1 MAEPTEFVLTETLP
15 ANVDRRSIPWGAK
28 IGDTI
33 KVTQP
38 QTQVE
43 VPAPSAALAN
53 VLAEVA
59 SEAGIDPASLGTP
72 PATQATAQ
80 TPVEVAPPATPAQ
93 ATAPAPASTPAA
105 APAEDRISRL
115 EQTMEKFFER
125 LSGSA
130 APAPTPAPA
139 PAPTTLDVATI
150 RRNPVEALKAAGI
163 DPATLATYLP
173 GAQLT
178 PEVQVNQSLAAM
190 KAEMDQ
196 RFAELAAREAEFKQA
211 QEFTQLRAQAET
223 TVKAVDATKFPTAA
237 KIAAKDPAWV
247 QERVLEGIELA
258 RRQNLKMTVEE
269 ALAGLEPVWSSFA
282 SRISAPAAVAPTAA
296 TPVSTPT
303 PAPSEAPSQKQPPRP
318 LKWERPDDE
327 TGRRQREVLKDY
339 LRGALAR

>member
-1 MAEPTEFVLTETLP
+1 MADPTEFVLTETLP

-33 KVTQP
+33 KVTPP
-38 QTQVE
+38 QVQVE

-72 PATQATAQ
+72 PAQ
-80 TPVEVAPPATPAQ
+80 TPVEVAPAQ
-93 ATAPAPASTPAA
+93 ATAQAPAPTPATV
-105 APAEDRISRL
+105 PAEDRISRL

-130 APAPTPAPA
+130 APAPVAVPPP
-139 PAPTTLDVATI
+139 PAPTTLDVAAI

-282 SRISAPAAVAPTAA
+282 SRISDPAPVATTAA

>member
-1 MAEPTEFVLTETLP
+1 MADPTEFVLTETLP

-33 KVTQP
+33 KVTPP
-38 QTQVE
+38 QVQVE

-72 PATQATAQ
+72 PTAQATAQ
-80 TPVEVAPPATPAQ
+80 NPAEVATAQ
-93 ATAPAPASTPAA
+93 ATAQAPASTPAA

-130 APAPTPAPA
+130 APAPVAAPPP

-211 QEFTQLRAQAET
+211 QEFTQLRTQAET

-237 KIAAKDPAWV
+237 KLASKDPAWV

-282 SRISAPAAVAPTAA
+282 SRISDPAPVATTAA